1 MAGQP
6 TLIYSAE
13 FSFFLLLP
21 DGKNISGAGVRPG
34 LLLFLPPAP
43 PTHTI
48 GMVVVGRDGRE
59 GRTLW
64 FGDTPANSQQKA
76 SFFSFVPP
84 PSWMAP
90 SFIDQTGLDGRKDGW
105 I

>member
-48 GMVVVGRDGRE
+48 GMVVVGRVDEKAGLYGLE
-59 GRTLW
+59 IPLRTRSKN
-64 FGDTPANSQQKA
+64 FVR
-76 SFFSFVPP
+76 FFCSTSYMGGSFV
-84 PSWMAP
+84 
-90 SFIDQTGLDGRKDGW
+90 L
-105 I
+105 